1 MDIRRFL
8 SEDNDSPSKVS
19 RNIFMTDQFEELS
32 KSCLPSQKLALH
44 GMITGRNICLTGS
57 AGTGKT
63 HLIQIFK
70 KWAQQNNKKMAV
82 TALTGTAAFLL
93 GGKTIHSWSG
103 IGLGT
108 SSVESIIEYD

>member
-1 MDIRRFL
+1 M
-8 SEDNDSPSKVS
+8 
-19 RNIFMTDQFEELS
+19 
-32 KSCLPSQKLALH
+32 PSQKLALH

-103 IGLGT
+103 IGISNKT
-108 SSVESIIEYD
+108 EIQIINKINSKFIVCNYPFNFFNTITK